1 MAYDDGSPPDD
12 LANAAGEISTEI
24 GVGPDENGDGTSADA
39 PASPLAET
47 ARVQIAYPTP
57 PPVRWGSH
65 TEHALGAP
73 ATAQAETSSA
83 DTVPSS
89 AGAALKVVYPT
100 YGLATSGR
108 NDMREFAPTEL
119 EDTKAC
125 RRGLLLLEST
135 RLQYAMKT
143 SLVGVISCS
152 PAPFCCCGGRQS
164 DVREHLQTSFNR
176 GVRALSLARTPMLQ
190 LDDTGEGPHAP
201 EHHSLSI

>member
-1 MAYDDGSPPDD
+1 MSCRRTPPRAISD
-12 LANAAGEISTEI
+12 LEISEALCQ
-24 GVGPDENGDGTSADA
+24 GVKGGK
-39 PASPLAET
+39 
-47 ARVQIAYPTP
+47 RV
-57 PPVRWGSH
+57 
-65 TEHALGAP
+65 
-73 ATAQAETSSA
+73 
-83 DTVPSS
+83 
-89 AGAALKVVYPT
+89 
-100 YGLATSGR
+100 
-108 NDMREFAPTEL
+108 APTEL

-201 EHHSLSI
+201 EHHYAVLLLLPLADQGETLSKENGGTRESWGCWLVGW

>member
-1 MAYDDGSPPDD
+1 MVIHSPPISPKQPKKYSQISSSPLGGRQLPTHPPQSISD
-12 LANAAGEISTEI
+12 LEISEALCQ
-24 GVGPDENGDGTSADA
+24 GVKGGK
-39 PASPLAET
+39 
-47 ARVQIAYPTP
+47 RV
-57 PPVRWGSH
+57 
-65 TEHALGAP
+65 
-73 ATAQAETSSA
+73 
-83 DTVPSS
+83 
-89 AGAALKVVYPT
+89 
-100 YGLATSGR
+100 
-108 NDMREFAPTEL
+108 APTEL

>member
-1 MAYDDGSPPDD
+1 MVPHTTNNPNKITNKPRHPNFSILLQSHHTTLNIPPKFRGQFRVVETPPRAISD
-12 LANAAGEISTEI
+12 LLEISEALCQ
-24 GVGPDENGDGTSADA
+24 GVKGGKRVGPA
-39 PASPLAET
+39 
-47 ARVQIAYPTP
+47 
-57 PPVRWGSH
+57 
-65 TEHALGAP
+65 
-73 ATAQAETSSA
+73 
-83 DTVPSS
+83 
-89 AGAALKVVYPT
+89 
-100 YGLATSGR
+100 
-108 NDMREFAPTEL
+108 EL

-190 LDDTGEGPHAP
+190 LEDTGEGPHAP
-201 EHHSLSI
+201 EHHYLSI